1 MSLYN
6 ISMVKKALT
15 PTNSKNNCY
24 ELKQKG
30 LLSSWDNFW
39 QDSEAATRGV
49 P

>member
-1 MSLYN
+1 MSLYT

-15 PTNSKNNCY
+15 PTNSKNNCD

-30 LLSSWDNFW
+30 LLSSWDYFW
-39 QDSEAATRGV
+39 QDSEAATKDV